1 MAAMDATIVN
11 VALQTISR
19 ELQVPPSAMGTV
31 NVGYLVSLAVF
42 LPISGWLG
50 DRFGTKRVFLIAL
63 FVFTIASALCGM
75 ANDITSLNI
84 FRIIQGAGGGLLT
97 PVGMAMLFRTF
108 SPEERPK
115 ISVHYTSNCCS
126 TSNWSYHRWFLCRS
140 NVLALGILY

>member
-11 VALQTISR
+11 VALQTISH
-19 ELQVPPSAMGTV
+19 ELQIPPSAMGTV

-63 FVFTIASALCGM
+63 SVFTAASAICG
-75 ANDITSLNI
+75 ITDNITALNI
-84 FRIIQGAGGGLLT
+84 FRIIQGAVGGLLT

-108 SPEERPK
+108 SPQERPK
-115 ISVHYTSNCCS
+115 IS
-126 TSNWSYHRWFLCRS
+126 RFF
-140 NVLALGILY
+140 VLPIAVVPAIGPIVSGFFVAY